1 MKGFSCTVLAVAAF
15 ALGACASSVSLPA
28 KTPSLE
34 SVTRASGELATMVWV
49 AYSASNVVFTYR
61 GSQDAWLVSRR
72 IYY

>member
-1 MKGFSCTVLAVAAF
+1 MKGFSCIVLAVAAL
-15 ALGACASSVSLPA
+15 ALGACASSVSLLT

-34 SVTRASGELATMVWV
+34 SMTEASEELVTMVWI

-61 GSQDAWLVSRR
+61 ASQGAWLVSRR